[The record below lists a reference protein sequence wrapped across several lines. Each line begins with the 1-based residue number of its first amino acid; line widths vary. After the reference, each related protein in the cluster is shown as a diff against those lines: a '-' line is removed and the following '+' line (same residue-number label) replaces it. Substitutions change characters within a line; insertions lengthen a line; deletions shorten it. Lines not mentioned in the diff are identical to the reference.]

1 MLNWLEASQGING
14 RSVFN
19 SLNRAQVEA
28 VIDILCLM
36 MYADNRVST
45 LEEVEFKDVL
55 LRLPWLQEQ
64 EPLVNGR
71 INVSASKA
79 RYASSTEDRRV
90 IADTAAKALD
100 DDHIAESVFELAI
113 TMAHSDLVFHEREKD
128 VLDVLAQSL
137 GIDPS
142 RAQELTSATA
152 AAV

>member
-14 RSVFN
+14 RSVFG

-79 RYASSTEDRRV
+79 RYASTQEDRKV
-90 IADTAAKALD
+90 LAETAAQALGD
-100 DDHIAESVFELAI
+100 QTINESVFELAV
-113 TMAHSDLVFHEREKD
+113 TMAHSDLVFHDREKE
-128 VLDVLAQSL
+128 VLDVLAKSL
-137 GIDPS
+137 GIAPN
-142 RAQELTSATA
+142 RAQELTHGVA
-152 AAV
+152 AAG